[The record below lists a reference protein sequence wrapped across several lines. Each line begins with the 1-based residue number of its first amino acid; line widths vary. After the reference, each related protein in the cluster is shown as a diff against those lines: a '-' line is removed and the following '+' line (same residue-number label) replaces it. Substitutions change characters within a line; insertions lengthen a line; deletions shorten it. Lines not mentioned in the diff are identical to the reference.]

1 MISNFI
7 FKHHTKD
14 IELMVTKDIKGK
26 PILYIGNSLDGE
38 KVLVKKFLGEWQYK
52 QFLIEAVCLRLAADN
67 ESVRKSRDVYVKI
80 SKFFKDKSKNEK
92 TFN

>member
-1 MISNFI
+1 MIKNMI

-14 IELMVTKDIKGK
+14 IELMISKDAKGK
-26 PILYIGNSLDGE
+26 PVLYIGNSIDGE

-52 QFLIEAVCLRLAADN
+52 QFLIEAVCLRLTADN
-67 ESVRKSRDVYVKI
+67 KSVQKSRDVYVKI
-80 SKFFKDKSKNEK
+80 SKFFKDNKRNEK